1 MLIINNMK
9 EFEILVVGKD
19 QRIMQTILRLINGKP
34 RFNGNIAFSADEAI
48 DKSQSVRFN
57 LVLLGA
63 GLTPDESGSLRSFF
77 TVPVVQHYGGGS
89 GLLYAEIYQAL
100 GINPAE

>member
-1 MLIINNMK
+1 MK
-9 EFEILVVGKD
+9 EFEILVVGTN

-34 RFNGNIAFSADEAI
+34 RFSGHIAFSADEAVA
-48 DKSQSVRFN
+48 KSQSVQFN

-63 GLTPDESGSLRSFF
+63 GLTPNESGVLRSAFN
-77 TVPVVQHYGGGS
+77 VPVVQHYGGGS

-100 GINPAE
+100 GITPAE